1 MGCKWFG
8 LSAWLHSVLELDF
21 KKSIGLVVPLM
32 VFVVMAPLW
41 CLLANALL
49 ILATGQLS
57 KRAGKKAEAVSG
69 RNQFHPHS
77 LSPSI
82 GLAFPSAKNGDENLA
97 RAKVVHAKL

>member
-1 MGCKWFG
+1 
-8 LSAWLHSVLELDF
+8 
-21 KKSIGLVVPLM
+21 
-32 VFVVMAPLW
+32 MAPLW

-97 RAKVVHAKL
+97 RAKVVHAKLWRQLLESAWKKYSQHLQMPEPKNQES